1 MCAVNNIT
9 SSGFKYKKQI
19 AYKGHLLSLYYFSF
33 QKISSAMKMM
43 MFFQGLMTLLRMIEK
58 HIYVG
63 KVTEV
68 DYADVYVVVL
78 KPC

>member
-1 MCAVNNIT
+1 
-9 SSGFKYKKQI
+9 
-19 AYKGHLLSLYYFSF
+19 
-33 QKISSAMKMM
+33 MKMM
-43 MFFQGLMTLLRMIEK
+43 MFFQGLMTLLRTIEK